1 MKLDPNATH
10 SPPASSTEHALRST
24 ALRSHSHSSHHP
36 RASPA
41 LLPKSGFV
49 GVLGGSAHGSARKK
63 PKLDFSSHLAA
74 EDSPHRPEPIRVGQG
89 GDALD
94 FDPEADDGG
103 ENKYRR
109 RSFWRV
115 LSTYLPFLSQ
125 SSASSSSTTSS
136 SSASSSKPSPEPGFR
151 IPVWL
156 VYVLALIC
164 FVILVSIGMAMRSPP
179 DRRKPPI

>member
-1 MKLDPNATH
+1 MKLDPNAVH

-24 ALRSHSHSSHHP
+24 ALRSHSHSSHHS

-41 LLPKSGFV
+41 VLPKSGFV
-49 GVLGGSAHGSARKK
+49 GVLGGSARKK
-63 PKLDFSSHLAA
+63 PNLDFSSHLAA

-89 GDALD
+89 GNALD

-115 LSTYLPFLSQ
+115 LSTYIPFLSQ
-125 SSASSSSTTSS
+125 SSSSATSS
-136 SSASSSKPSPEPGFR
+136 SLDGAGKGGDAGFR
-151 IPVWL
+151 MPVWL
-156 VYVLALIC
+156 VYVLALVC
-164 FVILVSIGMAMRSPP
+164 FVVLVAVGMAMRAPP
-179 DRRKPPI
+179 DRRQPI